1 MIFKPQYKKPV
12 LLAGNGARQAEAVDM
27 IHEFV
32 KKTNI
37 PLLTTMNGVDIAP
50 DDLHIGFIGTHGNR
64 IANLILR
71 ECDLIIAVGARLSLR
86 QVGRYTANFAPQAHL
101 VRADIDESELS
112 RNIKTDEDKFH
123 TDARDFMRK
132 LLDEPV
138 GDFSAWK
145 KQCLEAKAIL
155 DDYDKQPGNKAIEAI
170 GALLPPNANVSVDVG
185 MNQCWTA
192 QSLVLK
198 GYKGRIHISGGY
210 GTMGCG
216 LPYAIGSSIA
226 TDNGISICITGDGG
240 FQMNIQ
246 ELETVRRENLPVKI
260 FILNNRVLG
269 KISETQHFNHGDR
282 FANTASL
289 GGYTVPE
296 FTKIAEAYGIR
307 TAKLE
312 SYEAISDYKA
322 WISDNEPCLFDIP
335 LPEMSFLTPKIK
347 WETGE
352 ISPEIPSD
360 LVQRVGDILRS

>member
-12 LLAGNGARQAEAVDM
+12 LIAGNGARQADAVDM

-64 IANLILR
+64 IANMILR
-71 ECDLIIAVGARLSLR
+71 ECDLIVTVGARLSLR

-112 RNIKTDEDKFH
+112 RNIKQDEDKFH

-155 DDYDKQPGNKAIEAI
+155 DGYDKQPGNKAVEAI

-216 LPYAIGSSIA
+216 LPFAIGSAIA
-226 TDNGISICITGDGG
+226 QKGTPVYCIAGDGG

-246 ELETVRRENLPVKI
+246 ELETVRRENLPIKI

-269 KISETQHFNHGDR
+269 KISETQHFNHADR
-282 FANTASL
+282 FACTAVS
-289 GGYTVPE
+289 GGYTVPD
-296 FTKIAEAYGIR
+296 FIKISEAYGIKA
-307 TAKLE
+307 AKLSTYQE
-312 SYEAISDYKA
+312 LEKYKD
-322 WISDNEPCLFDIP
+322 WFSNSEPFLFDIT
-335 LPEMSFLTPKIK
+335 LPEDSLLTPKIK
-347 WETGE
+347 WETGKINPSISNE
-352 ISPEIPSD
+352 IVESVI
-360 LVQRVGDILRS
+360 DIFHQ

>member
-1 MIFKPQYKKPV
+1 M
-12 LLAGNGARQAEAVDM
+12 GNGARTADAVDM

-37 PLLTTMNGVDIAP
+37 PLLTTMNAVDIASA
-50 DDLHIGFIGTHGNR
+50 DFHIGFIGTHGNR
-64 IANLILR
+64 VANLILR
-71 ECDLIIAVGARLSLR
+71 ECDLIVSVGARLSIR

-112 RNIKTDEDKFH
+112 RNIKPDEDKFH

-138 GDFSAWK
+138 GDFSEWR
-145 KQCLEAKAIL
+145 KQCLDAKSVL
-155 DDYDKQPGNKAIEAI
+155 DEYDKQPGNRAVEAI

-198 GYKGRIHISGGY
+198 GDQGRIHISGGY

-216 LPYAIGSSIA
+216 LPFAIGSAIA
-226 TDNGISICITGDGG
+226 NKGKNVFCITGDGG

-246 ELETVRRENLPVKI
+246 ELETVRRENLPIKI

-269 KISETQHFNHGDR
+269 KISETQHYNHDNR
-282 FANTASL
+282 FAATALS

-296 FTKIAEAYGIR
+296 FTKIAEAYGIK
-307 TAKLE
+307 AIKLD
-312 SYEAISDYKA
+312 SYERLSLYKD
-322 WISDNEPCLFDIP
+322 WVNDNEPCLFEIS

-347 WETGE
+347 FETGK
-352 ISPEIPSD
+352 ISPEIPE
-360 LVQRVGDILRS
+360 LVISKVSDILH